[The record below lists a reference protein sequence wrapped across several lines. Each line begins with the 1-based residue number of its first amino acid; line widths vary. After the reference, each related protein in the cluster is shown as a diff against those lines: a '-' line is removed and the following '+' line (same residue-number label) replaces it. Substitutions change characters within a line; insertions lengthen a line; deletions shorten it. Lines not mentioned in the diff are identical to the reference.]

1 MDTLSFKTSTT
12 EKEKNAIIDKS
23 TLDVIAASEGE
34 ILSSRHKVHGMDI
47 RFKGTYMAVNVSL
60 PKFRHGNNIEPLKH
74 SDIQTVLSDIELVL
88 GVSVLDAYLSRVD
101 IAQNIIMEHDCQCY
115 FDELLMKG
123 NYKQQD
129 YKPGVNFFNTEIGL
143 HFYDK
148 LKENA
153 RKARATV
160 PDEFLGKNILRYEF
174 RNVKH
179 ISELFNR
186 HKIVKGNVTVG
197 HLLDKKVYNHLVRLS
212 YSHYLKI
219 IKGKVL
225 IPSREL
231 LNPSD
236 FKDFLAYKGI
246 IACGGEER
254 VRKTV
259 QTNRKNNFYANSA
272 QPHRILEMIDKVTKN
287 GYLGVEN
294 PLIQELNNKIAQAT
308 LMSYC

>member
-1 MDTLSFKTSTT
+1 MDTISFKKYIKED
-12 EKEKNAIIDKS
+12 EKKAITDKS

-34 ILSSRHKVHGMDI
+34 ILRSRHKVHGMEI

-60 PKFRHGNNIEPLKH
+60 PKFRYGNNIEPLKH
-74 SDIQTVLSDIELVL
+74 TDIRSVLSDIESVL

-101 IAQNIIMEHDCQCY
+101 IAQNIIMEYDCQYY

-143 HFYDK
+143 YFYDK

-153 RKARATV
+153 RKYRAIV
-160 PDEFLGKNILRYEF
+160 PDEFVGRNILRYEF
-174 RNVKH
+174 RIKKH
-179 ISELFNR
+179 LSELFNR

-212 YSHYLKI
+212 YSHYLQI
-219 IKGKVL
+219 TKGKVL
-225 IPSREL
+225 IPSSEL

-254 VRKTV
+254 IRKTV
-259 QTNRKNNFYANSA
+259 QTNRKSNLYANPA
-272 QPHRILEMIDKVTKN
+272 QPHRILEMISKVTKN

-294 PLIQELNNKIAQAT
+294 PLIQELNNKVSQST
-308 LMSYC
+308 LMSYV